1 MLPFTPREPI
11 PSGDDITRADVN
23 VLEKIN
29 EFYHSA
35 QNDPEY
41 KPENFDC
48 WLDCLDPY
56 QRQKARHY
64 LTELRQ
70 HIQSLV
76 GPFPNNVNSAHR
88 ELERAEKR
96 LCEELDDLD
105 EQKPQ
110 ELTCEQTREAQ
121 IGPRQPAQESQAS
134 INSTPNDDGGRQS
147 VGVAVMDMDSDMDT
161 SDDMEEAADETAE
174 NASEAMQEATEEVAE
189 VVAHV
194 VEATVELA
202 AGAELVTFLALVT
215 SVMVLPPIELL
226 RALMIAVAFLCYF
239 SK

>member
-1 MLPFTPREPI
+1 MLPFTPREPM

-23 VLEKIN
+23 VLEKID
-29 EFYHSA
+29 ELYHSA

-76 GPFPNNVNSAHR
+76 GPFSNNVTSAHR

-96 LCEELDDLD
+96 LCEELDDRD
-105 EQKPQ
+105 EQKTQ
-110 ELTCEQTREAQ
+110 ELPCEQTREAQ
-121 IGPRQPAQESQAS
+121 IDPGQAAREFQAS
-134 INSTPNDDGGRQS
+134 INPTPNGDGDR
-147 VGVAVMDMDSDMDT
+147 
-161 SDDMEEAADETAE
+161 
-174 NASEAMQEATEEVAE
+174 
-189 VVAHV
+189 HL
-194 VEATVELA
+194 ELI
-202 AGAELVTFLALVT
+202 TFLALVI
-215 SVMVLPPIELL
+215 VIAVLHPIELL
-226 RALMIAVAFLCYF
+226 RALMTILAFLCCF